1 MCRQP
6 TKIALNYLKTTF
18 IIDLL
23 AFFPFFDVF
32 NAYLAHEDAGKGK
45 TYNFYHL
52 IYLLR
57 LLRLYKAAELLKP
70 NYVFGGIKQFHRYIT
85 EKIQQRYQN

>member
-1 MCRQP
+1 MFLQDPVIFWQVVQEHCFAIDILVVFFSEFKDPKTGDMCRKP

-32 NAYLAHEDAGKGK
+32 NVYLAHEDAD
-45 TYNFYHL
+45 
-52 IYLLR
+52 
-57 LLRLYKAAELLKP
+57 
-70 NYVFGGIKQFHRYIT
+70 
-85 EKIQQRYQN
+85 